1 METAKLL
8 ADLGATGVPVVVPAN
23 DTNHPFMDDPENL
36 RIGRVGEFVHPRL
49 GRVREVALPVR
60 VDGTAMPPHRRA
72 PELGEHTDSILSW
85 AGYSA
90 EDIVKLRKRGAV
102 R

>member
-1 METAKLL
+1 
-8 ADLGATGVPVVVPAN
+8 
-23 DTNHPFMDDPENL
+23 
-36 RIGRVGEFVHPRL
+36 L

-72 PELGEHTDSILSW
+72 PELGEHTDSILAW

-90 EDIVKLRKRGAV
+90 EDIAKLRERGAV